1 MLPRKKKK
9 LKIGLS
15 ETPYPAFT
23 GSDTIN
29 SYVYF
34 VELSSELVIIHDC
47 ILYAF
52 LLKKVGFQVGRI
64 NSLCCPLPLIT
75 AFLFLF
81 DQLICGIHVNIDHFN

>member
-1 MLPRKKKK
+1 MLPRKKNCK
-9 LKIGLS
+9 LVSQKRHILHS
-15 ETPYPAFT
+15 EALTQL
-23 GSDTIN
+23 IH
-29 SYVYF
+29 F
-34 VELSSELVIIHDC
+34 VELFSELVIIHDC

-81 DQLICGIHVNIDHFN
+81 DQLICGLHVNIDHFN